1 MSKQLTHHG
10 TELDPRD
17 PADIEDRLFEVEK
30 FGVDHIPDEERKS
43 RPINLFF
50 ILHGSCITFS
60 LFVLGWF
67 PLAFG
72 LSWWASFSAVAV
84 GSFIGALFLA
94 PMGLFGPRTGTNNPV
109 TSGGHFGIVGRLIG
123 TFLEASYS
131 LAFAALSIWTG
142 GDALV
147 SVLKAFVGVGDST
160 MLRVVCYGVL
170 SIIITTI
177 SIVGHDLMLKVQR
190 FMIPTAGLFTIIGI
204 FVFAGDF
211 KPGYHGTGSY
221 LLGSFWPTWI
231 TSMLIVLS
239 TVNSYGSYAGDWS
252 RHISRRFSDRSIL
265 TNMFLGGFLGM
276 GLPILWGAYTAAAT
290 FASGTGTPD
299 KSYVFAL
306 ADLSPKWYL
315 PLLLYLGLASGTAQ
329 AVINTYGTGLD
340 TSSFIPKLTRI
351 QATFAAC
358 ALATALVYLGYFYS
372 GIVDAVSTS
381 LNLLVDFSVPWIVVM
396 AIGLVHRRGF
406 YLHDDLQV
414 FNRGEKGGRYWF
426 THGLNWRATGPWLLS
441 AAVGI
446 FLFSN
451 TAWYTSPGADL
462 LGGTDIGFAVA
473 AVLTGVLYPIML
485 KLFPEPRF
493 VFRDYYDEDP
503 NEVLHRERRARRDG
517 ATVTA
522 PAIRN
527 GESATLEP
535 VPTEG
540 AR

>member
-1 MSKQLTHHG
+1 
-10 TELDPRD
+10 
-17 PADIEDRLFEVEK
+17 VEK

-43 RPINLFF
+43 RPLNLFF

-60 LFVLGWF
+60 LFVIGWF

-160 MLRVVCYGVL
+160 LLRVVCYGVL

-211 KPGYHGTGSY
+211 KPSYGGTGSY

-265 TNMFLGGFLGM
+265 ANMFLGGFLGM

-290 FASGTGTPD
+290 FAAGTGTPD

-358 ALATALVYLGYFYS
+358 ALATLLVYLGYFFS

-441 AAVGI
+441 ATVGI

-451 TAWYTSPGADL
+451 TAWYTSPGADA

-473 AVLTGVLYPIML
+473 ALLTGVLYPIML

-503 NEVLHRERRARRDG
+503 NEVLHRQRRALRDG
-517 ATVTA
+517 A
-522 PAIRN
+522 P
-527 GESATLEP
+527 GSGSAVGQGVTLEP
-535 VPTEG
+535 VPSEG